1 MPFEKDAK
9 LNLSQCFIKRSG
21 SIRIGNPKSK
31 SDDRMTVGFFSKHK
45 FLYWGDPLTRYH
57 IKYRKAK
64 RYLDLFHVFGAIVFA
79 FGFLG
84 FFWLVLD
91 KQNLFNE
98 VYSVKFWFL
107 PNMVA
112 AIFWLSAMSFCY
124 LIYRVFA
131 MQKPPEP
138 VEFFS
143 YSDKKDDKF
152 EDQKINKDGS
162 VVKKKDSKDI
172 SRSFTMDA
180 KIALESAYEA
190 ADKHGD
196 KTVEAAH
203 LFYALLDAS
212 QIASIFL
219 RLGVSSKSLKNSI
232 SKSFASVTNNITP
245 FLSDGL
251 HQIIFH
257 AYESARDAKQEY
269 VHVSELLLATVRQSE
284 PLQEILYDL
293 NIDSRKLSNVVEWMR
308 IRERMRS
315 QYKKFKKA
323 AARRSKHGIDR
334 AMTAVATPY
343 LNSFSTDITLSAK
356 YGHLDPCVARDKEIE
371 EIFRIVEGGGQSVL
385 LVGDNGV
392 GKKSII
398 EGIAQRMV
406 EEDVPARLNDKRLVL
421 LSTSALL
428 AGTTVSGAQE
438 RLIHI
443 MNEIGRAKNIILYIN
458 NIHDLV
464 STSGTD
470 GGQGLDVSETL
481 AEYIGGGRFLTFAT
495 TTTAGFNKHILNSTL
510 GNSFTKVDINEMD
523 ENQAI
528 QVIESKIGSVEY
540 KNSVFFSYDSVAQS
554 VKLASK
560 FLHDQNLPTSAIA
573 LISETASFVKN
584 KKGENSLVAS
594 EDVGAIISQK
604 TGIPATSI
612 TEDESTKLMRLE
624 EEMHKRVIGQDNA
637 VVLIASALRRARAEV
652 RSQSKPM
659 ASFLFLGPT
668 GVGKTELAKTIAEVY
683 FGGEDRMIRV
693 DMSEYQDKSGIYRL
707 IGQPG
712 AQGTGI
718 LTEAVRQHPFSLVL
732 LDELEKA
739 DPDILNLFLQ
749 VFDDGRLTDSVGRV
763 IDFTNTIIIATSN
776 AGTSYVQEQIKA
788 GVSFEKIR
796 EALIRGELKKYYKPE
811 FLNRFDAVVLFRAL
825 ERDEIKKISSLML
838 KRIEKDLEKRGVFL
852 KVEDSALEALAE
864 VGFDPEFGARPMRR
878 AIQDKIENK
887 LADLILSSGL
897 NRRDTVVIGENAE
910 IRVEKA

>member
-1 MPFEKDAK
+1 
-9 LNLSQCFIKRSG
+9 
-21 SIRIGNPKSK
+21 
-31 SDDRMTVGFFSKHK
+31 
-45 FLYWGDPLTRYH
+45 
-57 IKYRKAK
+57 
-64 RYLDLFHVFGAIVFA
+64 
-79 FGFLG
+79 
-84 FFWLVLD
+84 
-91 KQNLFNE
+91 
-98 VYSVKFWFL
+98 
-107 PNMVA
+107 
-112 AIFWLSAMSFCY
+112 
-124 LIYRVFA
+124 
-131 MQKPPEP
+131 
-138 VEFFS
+138 
-143 YSDKKDDKF
+143 
-152 EDQKINKDGS
+152 
-162 VVKKKDSKDI
+162 
-172 SRSFTMDA
+172 
-180 KIALESAYEA
+180 
-190 ADKHGD
+190 
-196 KTVEAAH
+196 
-203 LFYALLDAS
+203 
-212 QIASIFL
+212 
-219 RLGVSSKSLKNSI
+219 
-232 SKSFASVTNNITP
+232 
-245 FLSDGL
+245 
-251 HQIIFH
+251 
-257 AYESARDAKQEY
+257 
-269 VHVSELLLATVRQSE
+269 LATVRQSE